1 MANLEPEELKKRLNK
16 ALKIAGETHT
26 PQDLSE
32 AVKEGRM
39 QAWQNG
45 QSVVV
50 TEVVGYPQ
58 KRVLNV
64 FLAVGTLDEVMPIQ
78 PQLEE
83 FGRQHGCYC
92 IRMQGRKGW
101 TKVLP
106 NYGWE
111 QTSVTFERM
120 L

>member
-1 MANLEPEELKKRLNK
+1 MAKLAPEELEKRLYK
-16 ALKIAGETHT
+16 ALRLGGETHT
-26 PQDLSE
+26 PVDIAE
-32 AVKEGRM
+32 AVKEGKM

-45 QSVVV
+45 QSVVI
-50 TEVVGYPQ
+50 TEVVGFPQ
-58 KRVLNV
+58 KLVLNV

-78 PQLEE
+78 SQLEE
-83 FGRQHGCYC
+83 FGREHGCYC

-106 NYGWE
+106 DYGWQ